1 MPEAPTGVVL
11 PLPDASMF
19 TCLAVLRHTLGYVV
33 TLIGGNVGC
42 ACPKCGVV
50 SVRVHARFER
60 RVRDLP
66 IQGER
71 VLVRLRCRKFVCR
84 NALCAQR
91 IFCERFGPALPA
103 FARSTARL
111 ERALAALALATSANL
126 TARLGRVLGLP
137 GSARSILRAAHRFE
151 SPTVSAA
158 HIAVDDFAFRRGRS
172 YGTIIIDH
180 HSRRPIELLPDR
192 GRDELVAYLEAHP
205 EVVLVTRDRDP
216 RYAEAIRLAAPGAIA
231 IADRWHLI
239 RNLADAFERLV
250 ARSQPGW
257 RQQLQEALAAAH
269 AAQNDNTADDGGV
282 NEVPLPRPALIST
295 PAAAKLKVQAAKRA
309 ERQRVFEQVHAL
321 RREGWSIHRI
331 ARSVGLERETIR
343 TYLRRDRPP
352 DWSRAR
358 PTPSPLDAHYEFLA
372 CRWRE
377 GCRNATQLRH
387 QLLQNGYRGSR
398 KSVQRY
404 VRAWRD
410 TPAPDPDA
418 NAPPI
423 ATLPPSR
430 TLAWHL
436 LRNDPDPT
444 TQALL
449 QHVSD
454 AEHHTLL
461 ARAGIDSIRQRNL
474 PAWIAWCH
482 AIRSGPENAL
492 RRFVI
497 NLAQDHDAVHHALTH
512 PHSNGPAEG
521 HVNRLKLLKRSSYGR
536 ASFDLLRKKVLHH
549 LA

>member
-1 MPEAPTGVVL
+1 MGAAL
-11 PLPDASMF
+11 PLPDARTF
-19 TCLAVLRHTLGYVV
+19 ACLAVFRHTFGFVV
-33 TLIGGNVGC
+33 TLTGRQSGC

-50 SVRVHARFER
+50 SRRVHARYER

-84 NALCAQR
+84 NPCCAQR

-126 TARLGRVLGLP
+126 AARLGRILGLP

-151 SPTVSAA
+151 PPVTSAA

-172 YGTIIIDH
+172 YGTLIVDLDT
-180 HSRRPIELLPDR
+180 RQPIELLPDR
-192 GRDELVAYLEAHP
+192 GRDRLVAYLEAHP
-205 EVVLVTRDRDP
+205 EVSLMTRDRDP
-216 RYAEAIRLAAPGAIA
+216 RYAEAIRLAAPRAVV

-250 ARSQPGW
+250 ARSQRAW
-257 RQQLQEALAAAH
+257 RIQLQVALATEQAA
-269 AAQNDNTADDGGV
+269 AAATEGNAHVG
-282 NEVPLPRPALIST
+282 ELPLPRPPRLNAPS
-295 PAAAKLKVQAAKRA
+295 PAKLAVRAAKRA
-309 ERQRVFEQVHAL
+309 ERQRVFDQVHAL
-321 RREGWSIHRI
+321 RRDGWSLHRI
-331 ARSVGLERETIR
+331 ADHVGLERETVR
-343 TYLRRDRPP
+343 TYLRRDSPP

-358 PTPSPLDAHYEFLA
+358 PTPSPLDAHHAFLA
-372 CRWRE
+372 RCWQE
-377 GCRNATQLRH
+377 GCHNAAQVRH
-387 QLLQNGYRGSR
+387 ELEQQGYRGSL

-410 TPAPDPDA
+410 TPSPEAAATAAPVV
-418 NAPPI
+418 I
-423 ATLPPSR
+423 LPPSR
-430 TLAWHL
+430 TLAWRL
-436 LRNDPDPT
+436 LQNEPDAT

-449 QHVSD
+449 KHVPD
-454 AEHHTLL
+454 AKHHTLL
-461 ARAGIDSIRQRNL
+461 ARAGIDNIRQRDF
-474 PAWIAWCH
+474 PAWTAWCH
-482 AIRSGPENAL
+482 AIRAGPDNAL

-497 NLAQDHDAVHHALTH
+497 NLDTDRDAVHNALTH
-512 PHSNGPAEG
+512 PHSNGTAEG

-536 ASFDLLRKKVLHH
+536 ASFELLRRKVLHR

>member
-1 MPEAPTGVVL
+1 MQQAPIGVAL

-19 TCLAVLRHTLGYVV
+19 TCLAVIRHAFGYVV
-33 TLIGGNVGC
+33 TLAGWNVGC

-50 SVRVHARFER
+50 SARVRARYER

-71 VLVRLRCRKFVCR
+71 VLVRLRCRKFACR
-84 NALCAQR
+84 NTRCAQR

-126 TARLGRVLGLP
+126 AARLGRVLGLQ

-151 SPTVSAA
+151 PPEASAA

-180 HSRRPIELLPDR
+180 HTRRPIELLRDR
-192 GRDELVAYLEAHP
+192 GRDELVAYLAAHP
-205 EVVLVTRDRDP
+205 EVMLVTRDRDQ

-250 ARSQPGW
+250 ARSQRAW
-257 RQQLQEALAAAH
+257 RQQLQEALAAEH
-269 AAQNDNTADDGGV
+269 AARDEDMVDDGGV
-282 NEVPLPRPALIST
+282 SEVPLPRPARIST
-295 PAAAKLKVQAAKRA
+295 PSPAKRNVQAAKRA
-309 ERQRVFEQVHAL
+309 ERQGVFDQVHAL
-321 RREGWSIHRI
+321 KREGWSIHRI
-331 ARSVGLERETIR
+331 ARRVGLERETIR
-343 TYLRRDRPP
+343 TYLRRDSPP
-352 DWSRAR
+352 DWSRAI
-358 PTPSPLDAHYEFLA
+358 PTPSPLDAHYGLLA

-377 GCRNATQLRH
+377 GCRNAAQLRRE
-387 QLLQNGYRGSR
+387 LMELGYRGSL

-418 NAPPI
+418 SAPPTV
-423 ATLPPSR
+423 TLPPSR
-430 TLAWHL
+430 TLAWRL
-436 LRNDPDPT
+436 LQNDPDPT

-449 QHVSD
+449 RHVSD
-454 AEHHTLL
+454 VEHHTLL
-461 ARAGIDSIRQRNL
+461 ARAGIDNIRQRNL
-474 PAWIAWCH
+474 PAHIAWSH
-482 AIRSGPENAL
+482 AILSGPESAL
-492 RRFVI
+492 RRFVN
-497 NLAQDHDAVHHALTH
+497 NLDTDHNAVHHALTH

-536 ASFDLLRKKVLHH
+536 AGFELLRKKVLHH